1 MPDINPPV
9 ATSPIVEPNGTM
21 SEQFRGWANAIT
33 RLDLIVGTG
42 SPETVVSAP
51 AGRLYMNDAG
61 TAGSILY
68 IKKLS
73 DISGDATQ
81 GWILV

>member
-1 MPDINPPV
+1 MPNIL
-9 ATSPIVEPNGTM
+9 SPQAAQPITQSNGTM
-21 SEQFRGWANAIT
+21 SEPFRAWTQAIT

-42 SPETVVSAP
+42 SPEGVIEAP
-51 AGRLYMNDAG
+51 ITTLYMNDAG

-73 DISGDATQ
+73 DIAGDPKD